1 MRSTSE
7 GLVCLFVW
15 LNHFPALKGR
25 RSIPHPNCTNVHSR
39 QFTGNNTRSSA
50 SVVSDCVSRGRDDV
64 LKVDKSKGSS
74 LHITMFLGSA
84 RRTISR
90 RMEADEGKRGVSVG
104 KNIA

>member
-1 MRSTSE
+1 M
-7 GLVCLFVW
+7 
-15 LNHFPALKGR
+15 HR
-25 RSIPHPNCTNVHSR
+25 RQH
-39 QFTGNNTRSSA
+39 TGNNTKSSA
-50 SVVSDCVSRGRDDV
+50 SVVSDCVSRERDDV
-64 LKVDKSKGSS
+64 LKVDPSKGSS